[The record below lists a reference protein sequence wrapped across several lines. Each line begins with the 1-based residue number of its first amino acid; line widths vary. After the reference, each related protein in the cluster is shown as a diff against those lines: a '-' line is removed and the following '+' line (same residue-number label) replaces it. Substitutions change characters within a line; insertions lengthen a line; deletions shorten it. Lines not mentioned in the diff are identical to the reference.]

1 MRFLTRRGGRARF
14 MILAAGFAVMG
25 GGAFAVHW
33 SGGDARAL
41 AAIAEKTYAL
51 SAEAGLGV
59 NEVIVQGR
67 SRVSADSVLN
77 ALGVKRGAP
86 ILAMN
91 LGEARAR
98 LEALPWVKNASV
110 ERLLPGTLYVRIE
123 ERQPLALWQR
133 NGKLELVD
141 RDGKVLPVPRLDEF
155 HTLIVVVGDEAPKQT
170 AQLLDLLGVEPEL
183 RGHVAAAVLV
193 GGRRWNIRLDN
204 GIDIALPEENPG
216 AAWRELARLDR
227 SDGLLKRDIR
237 RVDLRLPD
245 RLIVQTAQPASDA
258 AKPAVKKKPAGRPT

>member
-1 MRFLTRRGGRARF
+1 MRSLMRRSGRTRL
-14 MILAAGFAVMG
+14 MILAAGIAAAGV
-25 GGAFAVHW
+25 GAFAVHW
-33 SGGDARAL
+33 SGADARAL
-41 AAIAEKTYAL
+41 AAIAEKAYAFT
-51 SAEAGLGV
+51 AEAGLGID
-59 NEVIVQGR
+59 EVVVQGR
-67 SRVSADSVLN
+67 GRASADSVLS
-77 ALGVKRGAP
+77 ALGAKRGAP
-86 ILAMN
+86 ILAVN

-98 LEALPWVKNASV
+98 LEALSWVKNASV

-155 HTLIVVVGDEAPKQT
+155 RTLVVIVGDEAPKQA
-170 AQLLDLLGVEPEL
+170 AQLLELLGVEPEL

-245 RLIVQTAQPASDA
+245 RLVVQTSQPAPDG
-258 AKPAVKKKPAGRPT
+258 AKPAAKKKPAGRST